1 MFNIYIKCID
11 NLKDVCDS
19 VSQLYEKLHGDM
31 INMFESSVDPTF
43 KNNMNEKL
51 SVIKEK
57 LFTIVKFK
65 EDIAIE
71 GLKTIEK
78 VIIT

>member
-1 MFNIYIKCID
+1 MFNINIKCID

-31 INMFESSVDPTF
+31 INMFESSVDPKF

-51 SVIKEK
+51 SSIKEK

-65 EDIAIE
+65 EDIAVE